1 MEKKNRI
8 KLAFIVYAASILAAM
23 CFGNLLLNF
32 VMFTFGLLALLVYV
46 AKVMESANGKEKA
59 FMSKLSGLF
68 KDYENR

>member
-8 KLAFIVYAASILAAM
+8 KLAFVVYAVSILAAI
-23 CFGNLLLNF
+23 CLGNLLLNF

-68 KDYENR
+68 KD